1 MQRQQAPIFKNLI
14 KKFNKRGVRY
24 LLIGR
29 QAIVLHGAPVT
40 SFDYDLW
47 VSPQS
52 RTEVFSILDAE
63 GFEPSSSLR
72 DKKPIVTFVRDI
84 TKIDVFF
91 VAGFG
96 KHLSFEECEEK
107 AEVLRDEEGDFL
119 LRVAS
124 IEDLI
129 RLKEF
134 RGRLRPK
141 DLEDIEYLRNLRK
154 MRRI

>member
-1 MQRQQAPIFKNLI
+1 MQRPQTPIFKRLI
-14 KKFNKRGVRY
+14 KKFNARGVRY

-29 QAIVLHGAPVT
+29 QAIVLHGAPLT

-52 RTEVFSILDAE
+52 RSEAFSVLDAE
-63 GFEPSSSLR
+63 GFEPSSSER

-84 TKIDVFF
+84 TKIDVFI
-91 VAGFG
+91 VSGFG
-96 KHLSFEECEEK
+96 RHLSFEECEGR
-107 AEVLRDEEGDFL
+107 ADVLRDERERFF

-124 IEDLI
+124 IDDLI

-134 RGRLRPK
+134 RGRPRPK
-141 DLEDIEYLRNLRK
+141 DLEDIEYLKKLRRERNR
-154 MRRI
+154 

>member
-1 MQRQQAPIFKNLI
+1 MQRTQAPVFKNLI
-14 KKFNKRGVRY
+14 AKFNKRGVRY

-29 QAIVLHGAPVT
+29 QAIVLLGAPVT

-52 RTEVFSILDAE
+52 RGEAFAILEAE
-63 GFEPSSSLR
+63 GFEPSSAR
-72 DKKPIVTFVRDI
+72 QDKKPIVTFIRDI

-91 VAGFG
+91 ASGFG
-96 KHLSFEECEEK
+96 KGLLFEECEKK
-107 AEVLRDEEGDFL
+107 AEVLRDEQGDFF
-119 LRVAS
+119 LRMAS
-124 IEDLI
+124 IDDLI

-141 DLEDIEYLRNLRK
+141 DLEDIEYLSKLRK
-154 MRRI
+154 KRRR